1 MKLQNK
7 TNKKG
12 SQINE
17 SQIVLF
23 SVELFYIF
31 NRINLSNQAFN
42 TILQLARLKIQK
54 EIGIQFHLIQNF

>member
-31 NRINLSNQAFN
+31 NCI
-42 TILQLARLKIQK
+42 
-54 EIGIQFHLIQNF
+54 